1 MSNLRVPMH
10 DVSPAPSSSVD
21 VDTRSSVQDLLDQ
34 YPPVSPT
41 SAATVMAQYQDI
53 DETIRGVAY
62 GLVNTVHKREL
73 AHEIAKMEVL
83 TRIKDRDEEIAQLQV
98 QLAQLH
104 GAISSYERPEGFQDN
119 NGRIPNLIPLG
130 NGISVNAKW
139 IKQRSD
145 TKVELLA
152 GREPGEERYVVE
164 LHTLPNYSVDSP
176 AEPIPVWLF
185 KLLRGPG
192 NAFHSLLEAVE
203 ATDDWPLE
211 AEIHQYREILTSRNE
226 FAAMRDA
233 ICAELDLEEQRL
245 EACTYRLEAARLP
258 ARVTIL
264 EGRVTRPRPAQMGRS
279 SHGKRPRTRLYDS
292 GESF

>member
-1 MSNLRVPMH
+1 MH

-53 DETIRGVAY
+53 DETIGGVAY
-62 GLVNTVHKREL
+62 RLVNTVHKQEL

-83 TRIKDRDEEIAQLQV
+83 GHIKDRDEEIAQLQV

-104 GAISSYERPEGFQDN
+104 GATLPYERPEGFQDN
-119 NGRIPNLIPLG
+119 NGRIPNLIPIRG
-130 NGISVNAKW
+130 GVSVAAKW

-145 TKVELLA
+145 TKIELLA
-152 GREPGEERYVVE
+152 GREAGEERYVVE
-164 LHTLPNYSVDSP
+164 LHAQPNYSIDSP

-192 NAFHSLLEAVE
+192 DAFHSLLEAIE
-203 ATDDWPLE
+203 ATNDWPLE
-211 AEIHQYREILTSRNE
+211 AEIHQYREILTSCNE
-226 FAAMRDA
+226 FAAMRNA

-245 EACTYRLEAARLP
+245 EACTYHLEAARLP
-258 ARVTIL
+258 TRVTIL
-264 EGRVTRPRPAQMGRS
+264 EGQVTRPRLAQMGRS
-279 SHGKRPRTRLYDS
+279 SRGKRLRTRLYDS

>member
-1 MSNLRVPMH
+1 
-10 DVSPAPSSSVD
+10 
-21 VDTRSSVQDLLDQ
+21 
-34 YPPVSPT
+34 
-41 SAATVMAQYQDI
+41 
-53 DETIRGVAY
+53 
-62 GLVNTVHKREL
+62 
-73 AHEIAKMEVL
+73 
-83 TRIKDRDEEIAQLQV
+83 
-98 QLAQLH
+98 
-104 GAISSYERPEGFQDN
+104 
-119 NGRIPNLIPLG
+119 
-130 NGISVNAKW
+130 
-139 IKQRSD
+139 
-145 TKVELLA
+145 LA

-164 LHTLPNYSVDSP
+164 LHALPNYSVDSP

-192 NAFHSLLEAVE
+192 DAFHSLLEAVE

-211 AEIHQYREILTSRNE
+211 AEIHRYREILTSRNE

-279 SHGKRPRTRLYDS
+279 S
-292 GESF
+292 